1 MSVNLSLFAG
11 AGWQFFDNNGVP
23 LAGGLLYTYAAGT
36 TTPQT
41 TYTTSAGN
49 IANSNP
55 IVLDSAGR
63 VPNEIWLTSTL
74 LYKFLLKTSV
84 GTQIASYDN
93 IAPAADSASLAASG
107 GSALV
112 GYIGGGSGAVATTVQ
127 AKLRQSVSV
136 FDFMTAA
143 QIAAVQAHTAN
154 DVTAAIQACWSYCTD
169 NGFEAFHPD
178 GWYTITSQLVW
189 NGAGSIVSES
199 AGSVIYPTGTGY
211 TAVLINGTLTRCS
224 LYLNGANNTLN
235 GIQIGSETDVMILS
249 RFEYLSAVDF
259 DGFAIK
265 VIDTFDCTFDSI
277 NITGSGNASTYAFY
291 VTNSTGNTT
300 NECVFNHIQVETA
313 IQKAIY
319 INPNTFHCVFNHIH
333 NERINSTTTTQA
345 SVFGGQSCTYNAIRC
360 DFLTAS
366 NGTVYFENSGC
377 TITNFR
383 CETNNDV
390 LVNAATSSLPVTFI
404 TPITTGKFTVNVNS
418 TGSVSIVNSYCN
430 ELNLGNAGKTVVTG
444 GYAGTLTL
452 QFQPSASNANA
463 FNTQFYGTNIGTL
476 TRDSAFAC
484 GVFNGC
490 TIAALGS
497 ILGYMIANNTT
508 IAGSATWSDIGIEWD
523 GVTYTGNVT
532 LAGTT
537 AISPSIK
544 NSTIVGNLVGGA
556 TNNCRIVNTTVSG
569 TVTAIFN
576 AAPNSGAFQKGAR
589 HDIITAASGSPS
601 GWRYSGSAWIA
612 DANAT

>member
-1 MSVNLSLFAG
+1 
-11 AGWQFFDNNGVP
+11 
-23 LAGGLLYTYAAGT
+23 
-36 TTPQT
+36 
-41 TYTTSAGN
+41 
-49 IANSNP
+49 
-55 IVLDSAGR
+55 
-63 VPNEIWLTSTL
+63 
-74 LYKFLLKTSV
+74 
-84 GTQIASYDN
+84 
-93 IAPAADSASLAASG
+93 
-107 GSALV
+107 
-112 GYIGGGSGAVATTVQ
+112 
-127 AKLRQSVSV
+127 
-136 FDFMTAA
+136 
-143 QIAAVQAHTAN
+143 
-154 DVTAAIQACWSYCTD
+154 
-169 NGFEAFHPD
+169 
-178 GWYTITSQLVW
+178 
-189 NGAGSIVSES
+189 
-199 AGSVIYPTGTGY
+199 
-211 TAVLINGTLTRCS
+211 
-224 LYLNGANNTLN
+224 
-235 GIQIGSETDVMILS
+235 MILS

-366 NGTVYFENSGC
+366 HGTVYFENSGC

-404 TPITTGKFTVNVNS
+404 TPITTGKFTVNTSS
-418 TGSVSIVNSYCN
+418 TGPVAIVNPYCTA
-430 ELNLGNAGKTVVTG
+430 LNIGNGGKTVVTG

-452 QFQPSASNANA
+452 QFQPAATREFA
-463 FNTQFYGTNIGTL
+463 QNTQIYGMNIGTL
-476 TRDSAFAC
+476 TRDSANAC
-484 GVFNGC
+484 A
-490 TIAALGS
+490 TIDSCRVALMGS
-497 ILGYMIANNTT
+497 IPGYLIATNTY
-508 IAGSATWSDIGIEWD
+508 IFGNGNWADIGLEWNN
-523 GVTYTGNVT
+523 VTYEGNIELGGSLNT
-532 LAGTT
+532 
-537 AISPSIK
+537 ISPKIT
-544 NSTIVGNLVGGA
+544 NSNLGGNLTSSGGN
-556 TNNCRIVNTTVSG
+556 NNCRITNTTVFGS
-569 TVTAIFN
+569 VASAFN
-576 AAPNSGAFQKGAR
+576 AAPNRGLHDKGAR